1 MFWNKKNDD
10 EIELTP
16 EIKEMVIAE
25 IKRQQDEAERDHWLF
40 VVGMASE
47 LFPGDNKAVEKIEAA
62 IKNVLTKI
70 HGAEA
75 MSDA

>member
-1 MFWNKKNDD
+1 MFWNKTKT

-25 IKRQQDEAERDHWLF
+25 IKRQQDEAEQEHWLF
-40 VVGMASE
+40 VVGMARE
-47 LFPGDNKAVEKIEAA
+47 LFPGDNKAVEKVETA

-70 HGAEA
+70 HGEEA
-75 MSDA
+75 ISDA

>member
-1 MFWNKKNDD
+1 MFWNKTKT
-10 EIELTP
+10 EIELTDEMKELILE
-16 EIKEMVIAE
+16 EIE
-25 IKRQQDEAERDHWLF
+25 RQQRQAENEHWLF
-40 VVGMASE
+40 VVGMARE
-47 LFPGDNKAVEKIEAA
+47 LFPGDNKAVDKVEIA

>member
-1 MFWNKKNDD
+1 MFWNKKSNDIQLTD
-10 EIELTP
+10 ELKEAILEEIE
-16 EIKEMVIAE
+16 
-25 IKRQQDEAERDHWLF
+25 RQQQQAENDHWLF

-47 LFPGDNKAVEKIEAA
+47 LFPGDNKAIDRVETA

>member
-1 MFWNKKNDD
+1 MFWNRKSDD
-10 EIELTP
+10 EIEMTP
-16 EIKEMVIAE
+16 EIKEIVLAE
-25 IKRQQDEAERDHWLF
+25 IKRQEAEAEHNHWLF
-40 VVGMASE
+40 VVGMARE
-47 LFPGDNKAVEKIEAA
+47 LFPGDNKAVDKVEIA

>member
-1 MFWNKKNDD
+1 MFWNKKVNEYELTDEVKELICQ
-10 EIELTP
+10 EIE
-16 EIKEMVIAE
+16 
-25 IKRQQDEAERDHWLF
+25 RQQNEAERDHWLF

-47 LFPGDNKAVEKIEAA
+47 LFPGDNKAVEKIETA